1 MTTEARVSLGGFV
14 AVAALIV
21 TLGGWL
27 SAGTSDLRF
36 EMRSEIAGL
45 RGEIAGLRGEMRD
58 DIAGVRTEMAGLR
71 VEMAGLREGQA
82 ALAERMARFEGRLE
96 TVVALR
102 YDRGADE
109 PGAPPAGGGG

>member
-36 EMRSEIAGL
+36 EMRSG
-45 RGEIAGLRGEMRD
+45 IAGLRGEMRD